1 MASGLPALA
10 EVETWNTPRVAEFAA
25 GLGLSAAAIDVLVKN
40 EITGKSLLNLT
51 EDNLLRAGMLLGPAL
66 VLVTAITKLSG
77 RGELVSLE
85 SRGFL

>member
-51 EDNLLRAGMLLGPAL
+51 EDKLRADGMPRGPAIIL
-66 VLVTAITKLSG
+66 AATIANLTG
-77 RGELVSLE
+77 RGELVSL
-85 SRGFL
+85 